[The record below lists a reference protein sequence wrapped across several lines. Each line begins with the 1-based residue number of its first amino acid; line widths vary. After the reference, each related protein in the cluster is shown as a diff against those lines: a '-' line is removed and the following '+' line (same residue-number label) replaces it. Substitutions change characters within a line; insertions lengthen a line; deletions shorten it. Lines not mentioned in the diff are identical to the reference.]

1 MTPSPSGVHQTTE
14 RSTTRPDS
22 NAGVTK
28 VAMFRLKAERPPVAA
43 PALHS
48 VGDEVVRHAWLHLPG
63 LHHGEDAFNKVHPPF
78 GSCAAR
84 QLALDHAAEQPRSAG
99 SAALLVGGSSG
110 LRKNVHSARHTLT
123 MFAHVLAVRLHCVCV
138 LPSSS

>member
-1 MTPSPSGVHQTTE
+1 
-14 RSTTRPDS
+14 
-22 NAGVTK
+22 
-28 VAMFRLKAERPPVAA
+28 MFSLKAERPPVAA

-84 QLALDHAAEQPRSAG
+84 QLALDNAAPQRPLCGIVGRWQQRVEQKRPQRTPHLDHVRACIG
-99 SAALLVGGSSG
+99 RAAAL
-110 LRKNVHSARHTLT
+110 
-123 MFAHVLAVRLHCVCV
+123 RLCATQFQLNPHA
-138 LPSSS
+138 LL

>member
-1 MTPSPSGVHQTTE
+1 
-14 RSTTRPDS
+14 
-22 NAGVTK
+22 
-28 VAMFRLKAERPPVAA
+28 MFSLKAERPPVAA

-63 LHHGEDAFNKVHPPF
+63 LHHGEDAFNKVRP
-78 GSCAAR
+78 R
-84 QLALDHAAEQPRSAG
+84 LDRVQQDNLRLITQPRSAR

-110 LRKNVHSARHTLT
+110 LSKNVRSARHTLT